1 MTIDFT
7 AEYDLNLDID
17 YQQIAYNVINGALD
31 YEKFPYESYVSLSLV
46 DNASIHS
53 INREFRETDRATDVL
68 SFPMVDYDTYGENDF
83 LEDRE
88 DCFDTE
94 SGELV
99 LGDIVVSLDKV
110 KEQAEAYG
118 HSYLREYAFLI
129 AHSMLHLMGYD
140 HMEAEEA
147 VIMEKKQAEILAG
160 LGINR

>member
-17 YQQIAYNVINGALD
+17 YQQIADKVINGALD
-31 YEKFPYESYVSLSLV
+31 YEKFPYECYVSLTLV

-53 INREFRETDRATDVL
+53 INREFRDTDRATDVL
-68 SFPMVDYDTYGENDF
+68 SFPMVDYDTAGEDDF
-83 LEDRE
+83 LEARE
-88 DCFDTE
+88 DCFDPE

-110 KEQAEAYG
+110 KEQAEVYG

>member
-17 YQQIAYNVINGALD
+17 YQQIADKVINGALD
-31 YEKFPYESYVSLSLV
+31 YEKFPYECYVSLTLV

-68 SFPMVDYDTYGENDF
+68 SFPMVDYDTSGEYDF

-88 DCFDTE
+88 DCFDPE